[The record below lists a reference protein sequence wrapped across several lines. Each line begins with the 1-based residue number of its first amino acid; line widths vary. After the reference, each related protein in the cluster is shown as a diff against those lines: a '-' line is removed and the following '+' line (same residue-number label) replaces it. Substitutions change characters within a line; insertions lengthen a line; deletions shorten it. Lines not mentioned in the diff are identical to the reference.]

1 MAGGFPNH
9 NHSTGKGITP
19 TARRQLSTQ
28 FGRQASTLPAVA
40 DFCCLASLPF
50 IESKPEKPQFAQ
62 LMLLGFTLAALALPA
77 FGLMTGT
84 IPDLPYNVGTL
95 VSRTRRPKTFWFL
108 FTIYSLMAGALFLCF
123 VGRAAGL
130 IQ

>member
-1 MAGGFPNH
+1 M
-9 NHSTGKGITP
+9 
-19 TARRQLSTQ
+19 
-28 FGRQASTLPAVA
+28 V
-40 DFCCLASLPF
+40 
-50 IESKPEKPQFAQ
+50 AQ

-84 IPDLPYNVGTL
+84 IPDLPYNVASL
-95 VSRTRRPKTFWFL
+95 VSRMRRPKTFWFL